1 MLDGRRSK
9 KNLTRSP
16 QNGPSDPHAF
26 GAIKCGS
33 ESDETNCSSWLLQL
47 LLVKIRDVVA
57 FMATKTG
64 HGETEIEREAILISF
79 PLRPVVRLFEGHRGL
94 NECLSGG

>member
-1 MLDGRRSK
+1 MCLSHGHGDCKIIMIKGGGGCWMDEDRRR
-9 KNLTRSP
+9 TSP
-16 QNGPSDPHAF
+16 ALLNQNGPSDPHAF

-47 LLVKIRDVVA
+47 LLAKIRDVVA

-64 HGETEIEREAILISF
+64 T
-79 PLRPVVRLFEGHRGL
+79 VRQR
-94 NECLSGG
+94 

>member
-1 MLDGRRSK
+1 MDEDRRR
-9 KNLTRSP
+9 TSP
-16 QNGPSDPHAF
+16 ALLNQNGPSDPHAF